1 MSAHVLPAP
10 GEVARPAGR
19 IGPVRSA
26 LGRLPRWTLICVA
39 VLGTFLA
46 LGILG
51 DALGGGPGGP
61 TSSSYATGAQ
71 GLAAWAELLSD
82 TGHPVER
89 LRTSLATAPLDP
101 ADTLVVLDPEA
112 LLHSEGQRLLA
123 FVRAGGRLVFGG
135 VEPRIA
141 LLALFTSSPEWSDTS
156 PAGARPAKGAGAT
169 TSDVREVRTAG
180 EGQWV
185 SFAGYH
191 APFHNRDG
199 GAPLLEREIGRGAIE
214 LLADASPLQNRLLAT
229 ADNAQ
234 LGLNLAGARGRTVVF
249 VESVH
254 GYGESLGL
262 RALPTRWWLAFA
274 GLTLAGLLWI
284 IGRRRL
290 GPPERAVTDEPPP
303 RSDYTAAIAL
313 LLRRTGDEQE
323 IAAALTRLDDRR

>member
-1 MSAHVLPAP
+1 
-10 GEVARPAGR
+10 
-19 IGPVRSA
+19 
-26 LGRLPRWTLICVA
+26 LPRWTLICLA
-39 VLGTFLA
+39 VLATFLA
-46 LGILG
+46 LGLLG

-61 TSSSYATGAQ
+61 ASSSYATGGQ
-71 GLAAWAELLSD
+71 GLAAWAELLGD

-89 LRTSLATAPLDP
+89 LRTSLATAALDP

-135 VEPRIA
+135 GEPRIA
-141 LLALFTSSPEWSDTS
+141 LLALFTTSPEWSSSS
-156 PAGARPAKGAGAT
+156 PTVELPAKDGGAT
-169 TSDVREVRTAG
+169 TSDVHEVRTAG
-180 EGQWV
+180 EGEWV
-185 SFAGYH
+185 SFAGYR
-191 APFHNRDG
+191 APFHNSDG
-199 GAPLLEREIGRGAIE
+199 GAPLLERELGRGTIE
-214 LLADASPLQNRLLAT
+214 LMADASPLQNRLLAS

-234 LGLNLAGARGRTVVF
+234 LALNLAGATGRAVVF

-254 GYGESLGL
+254 GYGASLGL
-262 RALPTRWWLAFA
+262 RALPTRWWVAFA

-290 GPPERAVTDEPPP
+290 GPPERAATDEPPP